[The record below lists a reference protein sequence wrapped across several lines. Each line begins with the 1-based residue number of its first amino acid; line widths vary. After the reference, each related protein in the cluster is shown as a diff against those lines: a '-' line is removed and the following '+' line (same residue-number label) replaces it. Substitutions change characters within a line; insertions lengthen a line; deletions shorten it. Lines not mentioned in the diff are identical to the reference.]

1 MESVMS
7 YNGWK
12 NKETWL
18 VNLWLGDVFTMDQ
31 EEGLKIT
38 ADYIEEQVEMQVENS
53 GGFEGF
59 MLDLLNCA
67 LGEIDYHELA
77 RRRSELTGGN

>member
-1 MESVMS
+1 MMS

-18 VNLWLGDVFTMDQ
+18 VNLWLGDTMTTLHETWGD
-31 EEGLKIT
+31 LT
-38 ADYIEEQVEMQVENS
+38 ADDIEQQVEVFVEECS
-53 GGFEGF
+53 GDMNGFVT
-59 MLDLLNCA
+59 DLLNCA

-77 RRRSELTGGN
+77 EHYEEELEDV